1 MGIAVH
7 AFFNYQLRVNIGV
20 KKQLES
26 QKKMELGQLR
36 KDNSS
41 SIIGYLLQYT
51 INFATTT
58 IALRS
63 LKTPNRLTA
72 AAVAYFYVLRRLKMR
87 LPVLKKDIAEL
98 KAPILQNC
106 LRRNPRWRN
115 RSTRSIRVE
124 IGGSSLLARLRL
136 LTILS
141 AMIYLAYL
149 LTVDITMSL
158 YHLAYCACSY
168 SRRSHILRN
177 SKSTY

>member
-124 IGGSSLLARLRL
+124 IGGSSLRRYNNVPLSSCLLCMLVLAS
-136 LTILS
+136 LS
-141 AMIYLAYL
+141 Y
-149 LTVDITMSL
+149 T
-158 YHLAYCACSY
+158 
-168 SRRSHILRN
+168 
-177 SKSTY
+177 